1 MKALNEFLNE
11 AKNYGTKVS
20 NLSKKDLEST
30 ETLRDALQSKTKKGI
45 VDDYEEERT
54 MFGKV
59 YPSRV
64 SIFTYGSSPD
74 DRNGSQKLVELFA
87 KDGKLYLY
95 GFRAIRGYKIND
107 EAFNGRLRNETPGGL
122 SGSADYFG
130 TENKGIQITTKQ
142 LNQLLGMIEAQASA
156 EGQAFADFYKGW
168 KNPD

>member
-1 MKALNEFLNE
+1 MKHLNEFLNE
-11 AKNYGTKVS
+11 TKNYGTKVG

-45 VDDYEEERT
+45 VDDYEKGKT
-54 MFGKV
+54 MFGQV
-59 YPSRV
+59 YPSRI

-74 DRNGSQKLVELFA
+74 DRDGSKKLVELFA

-95 GFRAIRGYKIND
+95 GFRAIRGNKIND

-122 SGSADYFG
+122 SGTADYFG
-130 TENKGIQITTKQ
+130 TDNKGIQITTKQ

-156 EGQAFADFYKGW
+156 EGQAFADFYKDW